1 MRTTVIVANRTVA
14 GAELESAVRRR
25 LSAGRSDG
33 DDPAAGTCSFHLVVP
48 VARPVS
54 PALAVGAAA
63 ADMMPMPVEA
73 PNERDIAAGQLA
85 MGLEWLAGL
94 GATATGELSTESD
107 TALAVA
113 HVVEAVG
120 ADEVIVS
127 TLPTLVSRWLR
138 QDLPSRIE
146 KKVSVPVTVITGSG

>member
-1 MRTTVIVANRTVA
+1 MNTTVIVANRTVG
-14 GAELESAVRRR
+14 GADLESAVRRR
-25 LSAGRSDG
+25 LTECSGAD
-33 DDPAAGTCSFHLVVP
+33 ACSFHLVVP

-63 ADMMPMPVEA
+63 ADMMPLPVEV
-73 PNERDIAAGQLA
+73 PNERDIAGKQLA
-85 MGLEWLAGL
+85 LGLEWLAGL

-113 HVVEAVG
+113 HVVDAIG

-146 KKVSVPVTVITGSG
+146 KKVTVPVTVVTGAR

>member
-1 MRTTVIVANRTVA
+1 MSTTVIVANRTVG
-14 GAELESAVRRR
+14 GADLEMAVRAR
-25 LSAGRSDG
+25 LSGDAGPGRHG
-33 DDPAAGTCSFHLVVP
+33 ADDACIFHLVVP

-63 ADMMPMPVEA
+63 ADMMPLPVEI
-73 PNERDIAAGQLA
+73 PNERDIASSQLA
-85 MGLEWLAGL
+85 RGLDWLAGL
-94 GATATGELSTESD
+94 GADVTGELSTESD

-127 TLPTLVSRWLR
+127 TLPSLVSRWLR
-138 QDLPSRIE
+138 QDLPSRIQ
-146 KKVSVPVTVITGSG
+146 KKVSVPVTVITGAC